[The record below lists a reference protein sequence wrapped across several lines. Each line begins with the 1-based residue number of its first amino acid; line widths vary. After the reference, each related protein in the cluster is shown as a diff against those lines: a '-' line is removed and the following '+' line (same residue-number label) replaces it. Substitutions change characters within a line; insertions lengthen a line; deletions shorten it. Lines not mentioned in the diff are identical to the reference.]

1 MQLKQIDILNYK
13 SITSPVSI
21 KFKEGEVVTLI
32 GKNGSGKTNILEAL
46 EQIFKS
52 NAKQIFYHGN
62 PNELKYK
69 VHLLLDTN
77 EVSQLLPNIEYDE
90 SKSEIVAYNDG
101 NELKINTIESNII
114 IPLLKNDLLDIKQIA
129 NALKTS
135 LNKYLDIVNF
145 IATDDKQRLFSGFKI
160 ESDHVTNFYRLKT
173 NIDFNCKNAL
183 ELVDQLISKFD
194 NNESAI
200 HFISDGILFYG
211 LNELKFQLKYMDP
224 DLSKFEKRYITI
236 NTRALKSA
244 ITKLNKKTSDICEKI
259 TNLSSELTERANK
272 ISEALTDYGN
282 YIYDEKEKYYRFI
295 AAIKDCIGKK
305 CIFLKNTNNDLIFS
319 QENHEIYRRHT
330 ATDYILE
337 TYLMQVYTC
346 DNKKELLNSLASNK
360 QITLNDI
367 AIEEFEDY
375 LNRNIPRFD
384 RGMFKDIQIKNI
396 AGKLNIFIEENGT
409 LVDLNQTSS
418 GRRWYFTYYFLKSTL
433 NKGDIFIIDEPAAML
448 HPSAQSEVRDQLAEL
463 AQNGI
468 KIIYSTHSSYLIPD
482 NFSMIHNVEMAK
494 ENGTQVCHYACTDPS
509 LRKVCSDL
517 GIQLTSEILFN
528 LAKTTLL
535 VEGEADKAC
544 IKKFAN
550 LLDRDL
556 SDYTIFDCRGQPI
569 LDVTHLCIQWNVK
582 FKALF
587 DRDTLDD
594 SRKTYLQKLGYASYV
609 EEAQTNPNCVF
620 TSANGN
626 RRALE
631 DCFSESDQKLYFS
644 RSSRNGK
651 FKIDV
656 DKIKQAQK
664 FESETLSNFEQLF
677 NELKIPKLTKT

>member
-1 MQLKQIDILNYK
+1 M
-13 SITSPVSI
+13 
-21 KFKEGEVVTLI
+21 
-32 GKNGSGKTNILEAL
+32 
-46 EQIFKS
+46 
-52 NAKQIFYHGN
+52 
-62 PNELKYK
+62 
-69 VHLLLDTN
+69 
-77 EVSQLLPNIEYDE
+77 
-90 SKSEIVAYNDG
+90 
-101 NELKINTIESNII
+101 
-114 IPLLKNDLLDIKQIA
+114 
-129 NALKTS
+129 
-135 LNKYLDIVNF
+135 
-145 IATDDKQRLFSGFKI
+145 
-160 ESDHVTNFYRLKT
+160 
-173 NIDFNCKNAL
+173 
-183 ELVDQLISKFD
+183 
-194 NNESAI
+194 
-200 HFISDGILFYG
+200 
-211 LNELKFQLKYMDP
+211 
-224 DLSKFEKRYITI
+224 
-236 NTRALKSA
+236 
-244 ITKLNKKTSDICEKI
+244 
-259 TNLSSELTERANK
+259 
-272 ISEALTDYGN
+272 
-282 YIYDEKEKYYRFI
+282 
-295 AAIKDCIGKK
+295 
-305 CIFLKNTNNDLIFS
+305 
-319 QENHEIYRRHT
+319 
-330 ATDYILE
+330 
-337 TYLMQVYTC
+337 
-346 DNKKELLNSLASNK
+346 
-360 QITLNDI
+360 
-367 AIEEFEDY
+367 
-375 LNRNIPRFD
+375 
-384 RGMFKDIQIKNI
+384 
-396 AGKLNIFIEENGT
+396 
-409 LVDLNQTSS
+409 
-418 GRRWYFTYYFLKSTL
+418 
-433 NKGDIFIIDEPAAML
+433 DEPAAML

-535 VEGEADKAC
+535 IEGEADKAC

-556 SDYTIFDCRGQPI
+556 SDYIIFDCRGQPI

-631 DCFSESDQKLYFS
+631 DYFSESDQKLYFS

-677 NELKIPKLTKT
+677 NELKIPKLKKT

>member
-1 MQLKQIDILNYK
+1 
-13 SITSPVSI
+13 
-21 KFKEGEVVTLI
+21 
-32 GKNGSGKTNILEAL
+32 
-46 EQIFKS
+46 
-52 NAKQIFYHGN
+52 
-62 PNELKYK
+62 
-69 VHLLLDTN
+69 
-77 EVSQLLPNIEYDE
+77 
-90 SKSEIVAYNDG
+90 
-101 NELKINTIESNII
+101 
-114 IPLLKNDLLDIKQIA
+114 
-129 NALKTS
+129 
-135 LNKYLDIVNF
+135 
-145 IATDDKQRLFSGFKI
+145 
-160 ESDHVTNFYRLKT
+160 
-173 NIDFNCKNAL
+173 
-183 ELVDQLISKFD
+183 
-194 NNESAI
+194 
-200 HFISDGILFYG
+200 
-211 LNELKFQLKYMDP
+211 
-224 DLSKFEKRYITI
+224 
-236 NTRALKSA
+236 
-244 ITKLNKKTSDICEKI
+244 
-259 TNLSSELTERANK
+259 
-272 ISEALTDYGN
+272 
-282 YIYDEKEKYYRFI
+282 
-295 AAIKDCIGKK
+295 
-305 CIFLKNTNNDLIFS
+305 
-319 QENHEIYRRHT
+319 
-330 ATDYILE
+330 
-337 TYLMQVYTC
+337 
-346 DNKKELLNSLASNK
+346 
-360 QITLNDI
+360 
-367 AIEEFEDY
+367 
-375 LNRNIPRFD
+375 
-384 RGMFKDIQIKNI
+384 
-396 AGKLNIFIEENGT
+396 
-409 LVDLNQTSS
+409 
-418 GRRWYFTYYFLKSTL
+418 
-433 NKGDIFIIDEPAAML
+433 
-448 HPSAQSEVRDQLAEL
+448 
-463 AQNGI
+463 
-468 KIIYSTHSSYLIPD
+468 
-482 NFSMIHNVEMAK
+482 MAK

-556 SDYTIFDCRGQPI
+556 SDYIIFDCRGQPI